1 VPQLKITVLKKSVM
15 EKTNI
20 LITSAGRRVSL
31 VKAFKDSSKVLK
43 TNSKVFITDLNPKTS
58 PASYF
63 ADDSFEIGLF
73 TDSDYINNLL
83 EICLK
88 NEISIIIPTLD
99 TELILLA
106 KSKSLFNANGINII
120 ISDLKLIEI
129 LRDKITT
136 NTFFNSLKIKTPII
150 FNKDNMKFPVFL
162 KPLNGSNSKGIYKAE
177 NINEIKPSDLVSKNM
192 MILENINNS
201 IYDEYT
207 IDLYYDKNSSLKCV
221 VPRIRLKVV
230 GGESNQ
236 GVTKKNEV
244 LDFVKDRFSY
254 IEGAIG
260 CLTLQVF
267 SNKSNPGD
275 IIGIEI
281 NPRFGGGY
289 PFSLN
294 AGANFPE
301 FIIREYILNEQI
313 EYFDKWKGNCLNIRY
328 ENEIIIND

>member
-1 VPQLKITVLKKSVM
+1 M
-15 EKTNI
+15 NI

-31 VKAFKDSSKVLK
+31 IKAFKIAAKQLNTESKI
-43 TNSKVFITDLNPKTS
+43 FITDLNLRKS

-63 ADDSFEIGLF
+63 ADDSFKIGLF
-73 TDSDYINNLL
+73 NDPDYVKDLL
-83 EICLK
+83 AICLK
-88 NEISIIIPTLD
+88 NKILILIPTLD

-106 KSKSLFNANGINII
+106 KSKSIFKANGIDIL
-120 ISDLKLIEI
+120 ISDLNLIEI

-136 NTFFNSLKIKTPII
+136 NTFFNSLNIKTPVI

-177 NINEIKPSDLVSKNM
+177 NIKEIKPSDLESNNM
-192 MILENINNS
+192 MILENIDDT

-236 GVTKKNEV
+236 GITKKNEV
-244 LDFVKDRFSY
+244 LDFVKDRFSFM
-254 IEGAIG
+254 EGAIG

-267 SNKSNPGD
+267 SKKLNPKE

-313 EYFDKWKGNCLNIRY
+313 EYFDKWKNNCLNIRY
-328 ENEIIIND
+328 ENEIVIND

>member
-1 VPQLKITVLKKSVM
+1 M
-15 EKTNI
+15 NNI

-31 VKAFKDSSKVLK
+31 IKAFKDVSKKLK
-43 TNSKVFITDLNPKTS
+43 LKSKVFITDLDPKLS
-58 PASYF
+58 PAGYF
-63 ADDSFEIGLF
+63 ADNSFKIGYFEDPNYIDS
-73 TDSDYINNLL
+73 LL
-83 EICLK
+83 KICLS
-88 NEISIIIPTLD
+88 NNISLVIPTLD

-106 KSKSLFNANGINII
+106 KSKTLFEANGINII
-120 ISDLKLIEI
+120 ISDLKLIKI
-129 LRDKITT
+129 FRDKITT

-162 KPLNGSNSKGIYKAE
+162 KPLSGSNSKGIYKAE
-177 NINEIKPSDLVSKNM
+177 NINEIKPSDLNSKNI
-192 MILENINNS
+192 MILENIDNN

-207 IDLYYDKNSSLKCV
+207 IDLYYDKNSNLKCI

-244 LDFVKDRFSY
+244 LDYVKDKFSFLD
-254 IEGAIG
+254 GAMG

-267 SNKSNPGD
+267 SNKLNSLD
-275 IIGIEI
+275 ILGIEI

-289 PFSLN
+289 AFSLN

-313 EYFDKWKGNCLNIRY
+313 EYFDQWKNNCLNIRY
-328 ENEIIIND
+328 ENEIVIND

>member
-1 VPQLKITVLKKSVM
+1 M
-15 EKTNI
+15 NNI

-31 VKAFKDSSKVLK
+31 IKAFKEVSKKLK
-43 TNSKVFITDLNPKTS
+43 LKSKVFITDLNPKIAPS
-58 PASYF
+58 SYF
-63 ADDSFEIGLF
+63 ADDSFKIGLF
-73 TDSDYINNLL
+73 TDSGYINNLL

-88 NEISIIIPTLD
+88 NKVSIVIPTLD

-106 KSKSLFNANGINII
+106 KSKSLFKTKGINIV
-120 ISDLKLIEI
+120 ISDLKLIET
-129 LRDKITT
+129 LRNKIAT
-136 NTFFNSLKIKTPII
+136 NDFFNSLKIKTPIV
-150 FNKDNMKFPVFL
+150 FNRYNMRFPVFL
-162 KPLNGSNSKGIYKAE
+162 KPLNGSNSQGIYKAE
-177 NINEIKPSDLVSKNM
+177 NINEIKPADLDSKSM
-192 MILENINNS
+192 IILENIDNT

-244 LDFVKDRFSY
+244 YDFVKNRF
-254 IEGAIG
+254 IFLDGAIG

-267 SNKSNPGD
+267 SKRLNPSE

-289 PFSLN
+289 PFSFN

-301 FIIREYILNEQI
+301 FIFREYILNEQI
-313 EYFDKWKGNCLNIRY
+313 EYFDAWENNCLNIRY
-328 ENEIIIND
+328 ENEIVTFD

>member
-1 VPQLKITVLKKSVM
+1 M
-15 EKTNI
+15 TNI

-31 VKAFKDSSKVLK
+31 IKAFKKSSKLLE

-58 PASYF
+58 PANYF
-63 ADDSFEIGLF
+63 ADDSFKVGFFNDPNYI
-73 TDSDYINNLL
+73 DSLL
-83 EICLK
+83 KICLS
-88 NEISIIIPTLD
+88 NSISIVIPTLD

-106 KSKSLFNANGINII
+106 KSKTLFNNNGINII
-120 ISDLKLIEI
+120 ISSVILIET
-129 LRDKITT
+129 LRNKMTT
-136 NTFFNSLKIKTPII
+136 NSFFNTLNIKTPVI
-150 FNKDNMKFPVFL
+150 FNKNTMKFPVFI
-162 KPLNGSNSKGIYKAE
+162 KPLNGSNSNGIYKAD
-177 NINEIKPSDLVSKNM
+177 NINEIKPSDLESKNM
-192 MILENINNS
+192 MILENIDNT

-244 LDFVKDRFSY
+244 LDYVKDRFSFLD
-254 IEGAIG
+254 GAIG

-267 SNKSNPGD
+267 SNKSKPGD

-294 AGANFPE
+294 AGANFPK
-301 FIIREYILNEQI
+301 FIIREYILNEKI
-313 EYFDKWKGNCLNIRY
+313 DYFDAWKDNCLNIRY

>member
-1 VPQLKITVLKKSVM
+1 MK
-15 EKTNI
+15 NI
-20 LITSAGRRVSL
+20 LVTSAGRRVSL
-31 VKAFKDSSKVLK
+31 IKAFRKSIKLLK
-43 TNSKVFITDLNPKTS
+43 TNSKVFITDLDIKTS

-63 ADDSFEIGLF
+63 ADNSFKIGYF
-73 TDSDYINNLL
+73 TDPNYIDNLL
-83 EICLK
+83 EICL
-88 NEISIIIPTLD
+88 NNNISIVIPTLD
-99 TELILLA
+99 TELALLTKA
-106 KSKSLFNANGINII
+106 KNKFKNHGIHII
-120 ISDLKLIEI
+120 ISSTKLIET
-129 LRDKITT
+129 LRDKIAT
-136 NTFFNSLKIKTPII
+136 NAFFNSLNVKTPII

-162 KPLNGSNSKGIYKAE
+162 KPLNGSNSNGIYKAE
-177 NINEIKPSDLVSKNM
+177 NINEIKPSDLDSKNM
-192 MILENINNS
+192 MILENIDSS

-236 GVTKKNEV
+236 GVTKKNKV
-244 LDFVKDRFSY
+244 LDYVKDRFNFLD
-254 IEGAIG
+254 GAIG

-267 SNKSNPGD
+267 SNKLNPLD

-301 FIIREYILNEQI
+301 FIIREYLLYEKID
-313 EYFDKWKGNCLNIRY
+313 YFDAWKDNCLNIRY

>member
-1 VPQLKITVLKKSVM
+1 M
-15 EKTNI
+15 NI

-31 VKAFKDSSKVLK
+31 INAFKEVSKRLNISSKIFV
-43 TNSKVFITDLNPKTS
+43 TDLDLNRS

-63 ADDSFEIGLF
+63 ADDSFKIGF
-73 TDSDYINNLL
+73 FNDPSYISDLL

-88 NEISIIIPTLD
+88 NRISIVIPTLD

-106 KSKSLFNANGINII
+106 NSKSLFNDNGIDIV
-120 ISDLKLIEI
+120 ISDITLIEI
-129 LRDKITT
+129 LSDKIST
-136 NTFFNSLKIKTPII
+136 NTFFNSLNIKTPII
-150 FNKDNMKFPVFL
+150 FNKNNMVFPVFL

-177 NINEIKPSDLVSKNM
+177 NINEIKPSDLESKNM
-192 MILENINNS
+192 IILENIDNT

-207 IDLYYDKNSSLKCV
+207 IDLYYDKNSSLKCI

-236 GVTKKNEV
+236 GITKKNEV
-244 LDFVKDRFSY
+244 LDFVRDRFNF

-267 SNKSNPGD
+267 SRKSNPSD

-301 FIIREYILNEQI
+301 YIVKEYILNEQI
-313 EYFDKWKGNCLNIRY
+313 EYFDKWKNNCLNIRY

>member
-1 VPQLKITVLKKSVM
+1 M
-15 EKTNI
+15 NNI

-31 VKAFKDSSKVLK
+31 IKAFKEVSKKLK
-43 TNSKVFITDLNPKTS
+43 LKSKVFITDLNPNIS
-58 PASYF
+58 PSSYF
-63 ADDSFEIGLF
+63 ADDSFKIGLF
-73 TDSDYINNLL
+73 NDPDYVKDLL
-83 EICLK
+83 AICLK
-88 NEISIIIPTLD
+88 NKISILIPTLD

-120 ISDLKLIEI
+120 ISDLNLIEI

-136 NTFFNSLKIKTPII
+136 NTFFNSLNIKTPVI

-162 KPLNGSNSKGIYKAE
+162 KPLNGSNSKGIYKAD
-177 NINEIKPSDLVSKNM
+177 NFKEIKQSDLESNNM
-192 MILENINNS
+192 MILENIDNT

-207 IDLYYDKNSSLKCV
+207 VDLYYDKNSSLKCV

-236 GVTKKNEV
+236 GITKKNEV
-244 LDFVKDRFSY
+244 LDFVKDRFNFLQ
-254 IEGAIG
+254 GAIG

-313 EYFDKWKGNCLNIRY
+313 EYFDKWKDNCLNIRY

>member
-1 VPQLKITVLKKSVM
+1 M
-15 EKTNI
+15 NI

-31 VKAFKDSSKVLK
+31 INGFKNASKKLK
-43 TNSKVFITDLNPKTS
+43 TKSKIYITDLNPDRA

-73 TDSDYINNLL
+73 NDSNYIKDLL
-83 EICLK
+83 DICLK
-88 NEISIIIPTLD
+88 NKIKIIIPTID
-99 TELILLA
+99 TELVLLA
-106 KSKSLFNANGINII
+106 ESKFLFKKHNIDII
-120 ISDLKLIEI
+120 ISDLNLIKT

-136 NTFFNSLKIKTPII
+136 NTFFNKLNINTPKLYDKESLE
-150 FNKDNMKFPVFL
+150 FPVFL
-162 KPLNGSNSKGIYKAE
+162 KPLDGSNSKGIYKAD
-177 NINEIKPSDLVSKNM
+177 NINEIKPSDLDSKKM
-192 MILENINNS
+192 MILENIDNS

-207 IDLYYDKNSSLKCV
+207 IDLYYDKNSALKCV

-244 LDFVKDRFSY
+244 LDFVKDRFNF

-267 SNKSNPGD
+267 SRKLNPLD

-301 FIIREYILNEQI
+301 FIIKEYILNENI
-313 EYFDKWKGNCLNIRY
+313 PYFDKWKDNCLNIRY
-328 ENEIIIND
+328 ESEIIVND

>member
-1 VPQLKITVLKKSVM
+1 M
-15 EKTNI
+15 NNI

-31 VKAFKDSSKVLK
+31 IKAFKNVSKQFNTSTK
-43 TNSKVFITDLNPKTS
+43 IYITDLDLQKS

-63 ADDSFEIGLF
+63 ADDSFKIGF
-73 TDSDYINNLL
+73 FNDPNYINDLL

-88 NEISIIIPTLD
+88 NKISIIIPTLD

-106 KSKSLFNANGINII
+106 NSKSFFKDNGINII
-120 ISDLKLIEI
+120 ISNISLIEI
-129 LRDKITT
+129 LRDKIRT
-136 NTFFNSLKIKTPII
+136 NTFFNSFDIKTPII
-150 FNKDNMKFPVFL
+150 FNKDNMVFPVFL
-162 KPLNGSNSKGIYKAE
+162 KPLNGSNSKGIYKA
-177 NINEIKPSDLVSKNM
+177 NNVKEIKPSDLESENM
-192 MILENINNS
+192 MILENIDNT

-207 IDLYYDKNSSLKCV
+207 IDLYYDKNSFLKCV

-236 GVTKKNEV
+236 GITKKNEV
-244 LDFVKDRFSY
+244 LDFVKDRFSF
-254 IEGAIG
+254 IDGAIG

-267 SNKSNPGD
+267 SSKLKPLD

-313 EYFDKWKGNCLNIRY
+313 EYFDKWKNNCLNIRY
-328 ENEIIIND
+328 ENEIIINE

>member
-1 VPQLKITVLKKSVM
+1 MS
-15 EKTNI
+15 NI

-31 VKAFKDSSKVLK
+31 IKAFKEASKKLK
-43 TNSKVFITDLNPKTS
+43 TNSKIFITDLNLIRS
-58 PASYF
+58 PSSYF
-63 ADDSFEIGLF
+63 ADDSFKIGF
-73 TDSDYINNLL
+73 FNDPNYINDLL
-83 EICLK
+83 KICLK
-88 NEISIIIPTLD
+88 NRISFIVPTLD
-99 TELILLA
+99 SELILLTN
-106 KSKSLFNANGINII
+106 SKSLFSDNGINII
-120 ISDLKLIEI
+120 ISDLRLIKI
-129 LRDKITT
+129 LRNKITT
-136 NTFFNSLKIKTPII
+136 NTFFNSFNIKTPII

-177 NINEIKPSDLVSKNM
+177 NIKEIKPSDLESNNM
-192 MILENINNS
+192 MILENIDNT

-207 IDLYYDKNSSLKCV
+207 IDLYYDKKSSLKCV
-221 VPRIRLKVV
+221 VPRMRLKVV

-236 GVTKKNEV
+236 GITKKNEV
-244 LDFVKDRFSY
+244 LDFVKDKFSF
-254 IEGAIG
+254 IGGAIG
-260 CLTLQVF
+260 CLTLQLF
-267 SNKSNPGD
+267 SNKLNPLD

-313 EYFDKWKGNCLNIRY
+313 EYFDKWKDNCLNIRY

>member
-1 VPQLKITVLKKSVM
+1 M
-15 EKTNI
+15 NI

-31 VKAFKDSSKVLK
+31 INAFKIASKQLN
-43 TNSKVFITDLNPKTS
+43 TESKIFITDLNLRRS

-63 ADDSFEIGLF
+63 VDDSFKVGLF
-73 TDSDYINNLL
+73 NDPDYVKDLL
-83 EICLK
+83 AICLK
-88 NEISIIIPTLD
+88 NKISILIPTLD

-106 KSKSLFNANGINII
+106 KSKSIFKANGIDIV
-120 ISDLKLIEI
+120 ISDLNLIEI

-136 NTFFNSLKIKTPII
+136 NTFFNSLNIKTPVI

-177 NINEIKPSDLVSKNM
+177 NIKEIKPSDLESNNM
-192 MILENINNS
+192 MILENIDNT

-207 IDLYYDKNSSLKCV
+207 IDLYYDKNSFLKCI

-236 GVTKKNEV
+236 GITKKNEV
-244 LDFVKDRFSY
+244 LDFVKDRLNF

-267 SNKSNPGD
+267 SRKSNPLD

-313 EYFDKWKGNCLNIRY
+313 EYFDEWKNNCLNIRY
-328 ENEIIIND
+328 ENEIVIYD

>member
-1 VPQLKITVLKKSVM
+1 M
-15 EKTNI
+15 NI

-31 VKAFKDSSKVLK
+31 VKSFKETIKSLK
-43 TNSKVFITDLNPKTS
+43 IESRVFITDLNPKTS

-63 ADDSFEIGLF
+63 ADDSFEIGF
-73 TDSDYINNLL
+73 FKDPDYIDDLL
-83 EICLK
+83 KICL
-88 NEISIIIPTLD
+88 NNNISIIIPTID

-106 KSKSLFNANGINII
+106 NAKLFFKSNGINII
-120 ISDLKLIEI
+120 ISSNRIIEI
-129 LRDKITT
+129 LEDKIAT
-136 NTFFNSLKIKTPII
+136 NTFFNTLNIKTPLIY
-150 FNKDNMKFPVFL
+150 NQKNLKFPVFL

-177 NINEIKPSDLVSKNM
+177 KISEIKPSDLVSKNM
-192 MILENINNS
+192 MILEYIDS
-201 IYDEYT
+201 AKYDEYT
-207 IDLYYDKNSSLKCV
+207 IDIYYDKNSILKCA

-236 GVTKKNEV
+236 GITKKNKV
-244 LDFVKDRFSY
+244 LDFVLKKFKFL
-254 IEGAIG
+254 EGAIG

-267 SNKSNPGD
+267 SNKLNPID

-301 FIIREYILNEQI
+301 FIIREYVLNQKI
-313 EYFDKWKGNCLNIRY
+313 DYFDNWKDNCLNIRY
-328 ENEIIIND
+328 ENEIIVND

>member
-1 VPQLKITVLKKSVM
+1 M
-15 EKTNI
+15 NNI

-31 VKAFKDSSKVLK
+31 IKGFKEVSKKLK
-43 TNSKVFITDLNPKTS
+43 LKSKVFITDLDPKVT

-63 ADDSFEIGLF
+63 ADNSFKIGYFKDANYIDS
-73 TDSDYINNLL
+73 LL
-83 EICLK
+83 EICLS
-88 NEISIIIPTLD
+88 NNVSIVIPTLD

-106 KSKSLFNANGINII
+106 KSKALFKANGINII
-120 ISDLKLIEI
+120 ISDLKLIKI
-129 LRDKITT
+129 FRDKITT
-136 NTFFNSLKIKTPII
+136 NTFFNSLKIRTPII
-150 FNKDNMKFPVFL
+150 FNKANMKFPVFL

-177 NINEIKPSDLVSKNM
+177 NINEIKPSDLDSKNM
-192 MILENINNS
+192 MILENIENT

-207 IDLYYDKNSSLKCV
+207 IDLYYDKNSILKCV

-236 GVTKKNEV
+236 GITKKNEV
-244 LDFVKDRFSY
+244 LDFVKDRFNF

-267 SNKSNPGD
+267 SAKLNPLD

-281 NPRFGGGY
+281 NPRFGGGF

-301 FIIREYILNEQI
+301 FIIKEYILNEQI
-313 EYFDKWKGNCLNIRY
+313 EYFEKWKNNCLNIRY
-328 ENEIIIND
+328 ENEIVIND

>member
-1 VPQLKITVLKKSVM
+1 M
-15 EKTNI
+15 NNI

-31 VKAFKDSSKVLK
+31 VKAFKKTSKKLGV
-43 TNSKVFITDLNPKTS
+43 NSKIFITDLNPNTA
-58 PASYF
+58 PTSYF
-63 ADDSFEIGLF
+63 ADDSFKIGLF
-73 TDSDYINNLL
+73 SDPNYVNDLL
-83 EICLK
+83 TICLK
-88 NEISIIIPTLD
+88 NKISILIPTLD

-106 KSKSLFNANGINII
+106 KSKSLFKANCIDIV
-120 ISDLKLIEI
+120 ISDLNLIEI

-136 NTFFNSLKIKTPII
+136 NTFFNSLNIKTPVI

-162 KPLNGSNSKGIYKAE
+162 KPLNGSNSIGIYKAE
-177 NINEIKPSDLVSKNM
+177 NIKEIKPSDLESNNM
-192 MILENINNS
+192 MILENIDNT

-207 IDLYYDKNSSLKCV
+207 IDLYYDKNSSLKCI

-236 GVTKKNEV
+236 GITIKNEV
-244 LDFVKDRFSY
+244 LDFVNDRFCY

-267 SNKSNPGD
+267 SNKSKPGD
-275 IIGIEI
+275 IFGIEI

-301 FIIREYILNEQI
+301 FIIREYLLDEKID
-313 EYFDKWKGNCLNIRY
+313 YFDAWKNNCLNIRY
-328 ENEIIIND
+328 ENEITIND

>member
-1 VPQLKITVLKKSVM
+1 M
-15 EKTNI
+15 TNI

-31 VKAFKDSSKVLK
+31 IKAFKKSSKLLE

-58 PASYF
+58 PANYF
-63 ADDSFEIGLF
+63 ADDSFKVGFFNDPNYI
-73 TDSDYINNLL
+73 DSLL
-83 EICLK
+83 KICLS
-88 NEISIIIPTLD
+88 NSISIVIPTLD

-106 KSKSLFNANGINII
+106 KSKTLFNNNGINII
-120 ISDLKLIEI
+120 ISSVTLIET
-129 LRDKITT
+129 LRDKMTT
-136 NTFFNSLKIKTPII
+136 NSFFNSLNIKTPVI
-150 FNKDNMKFPVFL
+150 FNKNTMKFPVFL
-162 KPLNGSNSKGIYKAE
+162 KPLNGSNSNGIYKAD
-177 NINEIKPSDLVSKNM
+177 NINEIKPSDLESKNM
-192 MILENINNS
+192 MILENIDNT

-244 LDFVKDRFSY
+244 LDYVKDRFSFLD
-254 IEGAIG
+254 GAIG

-267 SNKSNPGD
+267 SNKSKPSD
-275 IIGIEI
+275 IIGIEV

-294 AGANFPE
+294 AGANFPK
-301 FIIREYILNEQI
+301 FIIREYIILMHG
-313 EYFDKWKGNCLNIRY
+313 K
-328 ENEIIIND
+328 IIA

>member
-1 VPQLKITVLKKSVM
+1 M
-15 EKTNI
+15 NI

-31 VKAFKDSSKVLK
+31 INAFKMVSKQLNTSSKI
-43 TNSKVFITDLNPKTS
+43 FITDLDLVRS

-63 ADDSFEIGLF
+63 ADDSFKIGF
-73 TDSDYINNLL
+73 FNDPSYINDLL

-88 NEISIIIPTLD
+88 NKISIIIPTLD

-106 KSKSLFNANGINII
+106 NSKSLFNDNGIDIV
-120 ISDLKLIEI
+120 ISDITLIEI
-129 LRDKITT
+129 LRDKIST
-136 NTFFNSLKIKTPII
+136 NTFFNSLNIKTPTI
-150 FNKDNMKFPVFL
+150 FNKNNMVFPVFL

-177 NINEIKPSDLVSKNM
+177 NINEIKPSDLESKNM
-192 MILENINNS
+192 MILENIDNT

-207 IDLYYDKNSSLKCV
+207 IDLYYDKNSFLKCI

-236 GVTKKNEV
+236 GITKKNEV
-244 LDFVKDRFSY
+244 LDFVKDRFNF

-267 SNKSNPGD
+267 SRKSNPLD

-301 FIIREYILNEQI
+301 YIIREYILNEQI
-313 EYFDKWKGNCLNIRY
+313 EYFDKWKNNCLNIRY
-328 ENEIIIND
+328 ENEITIND

>member
-1 VPQLKITVLKKSVM
+1 M
-15 EKTNI
+15 NI

-31 VKAFKDSSKVLK
+31 IKSFKEASKKFK
-43 TNSKVFITDLNPKTS
+43 TGSKIFITDLNPKTAPS
-58 PASYF
+58 SYF
-63 ADDSFEIGLF
+63 ANDSFKVGLF
-73 TDSDYINNLL
+73 NDPDYVNNLL
-83 EICLK
+83 KICLK
-88 NEISIIIPTLD
+88 NKISIIIPTID
-99 TELILLA
+99 TELVLLA
-106 KSKSLFNANGINII
+106 KSKLLFKTNAIDIVISNIN
-120 ISDLKLIEI
+120 LIEI

-136 NTFFNSLKIKTPII
+136 NTFFNSLNIKTPTI
-150 FNKDNMKFPVFL
+150 FNKNNMVFPVFL

-177 NINEIKPSDLVSKNM
+177 NINEIKPSDLESKNM
-192 MILENINNS
+192 MILENIDNT

-207 IDLYYDKNSSLKCV
+207 IDLYYDKDSSLKCV

-244 LDFVKDRFSY
+244 LDYVKERFSFLD
-254 IEGAIG
+254 GAIG

-267 SNKSNPGD
+267 SNKLNPLD

-313 EYFDKWKGNCLNIRY
+313 EYFDKWKNNCLNIRY
-328 ENEIIIND
+328 ENEIVIND

>member
-1 VPQLKITVLKKSVM
+1 M
-15 EKTNI
+15 NNI

-31 VKAFKDSSKVLK
+31 VKAFKKVSNKLGV
-43 TNSKVFITDLNPKTS
+43 NSKIYITDLNPNTA
-58 PASYF
+58 PTSYF
-63 ADDSFEIGLF
+63 ADNSFKIGLF
-73 TDSDYINNLL
+73 SDPNYINDLL
-83 EICLK
+83 TICLK
-88 NEISIIIPTLD
+88 HKISILIPTLD

-106 KSKSLFNANGINII
+106 NSKSLFKSNGINII
-120 ISDLKLIEI
+120 ISDLSLIKI

-136 NTFFNSLKIKTPII
+136 NTFFNSLDIKTPII
-150 FNKDNMKFPVFL
+150 FNKDNIKFPVFL

-177 NINEIKPSDLVSKNM
+177 NINEIKPSDLESKNM
-192 MILENINNS
+192 MILENIDNS

-207 IDLYYDKNSSLKCV
+207 IDLYYDKKSFLRCV
-221 VPRIRLKVV
+221 VPRVRLKVV

-236 GVTKKNEV
+236 GITKKNEV
-244 LDFVKDRFSY
+244 LDFVKDRFSF
-254 IEGAIG
+254 IEGAFG

-267 SNKSNPGD
+267 SNKLNPSD

-301 FIIREYILNEQI
+301 FIVREYILNERI
-313 EYFDKWKGNCLNIRY
+313 EYFEKWKNNCLNIRY

>member
-1 VPQLKITVLKKSVM
+1 M
-15 EKTNI
+15 NNI

-31 VKAFKDSSKVLK
+31 IKAFKKSSKLLK
-43 TNSKVFITDLNPKTS
+43 TNSKVFITDLDPKTS

-63 ADDSFEIGLF
+63 ADNSFKIGF
-73 TDSDYINNLL
+73 FNEPSYVSDLL

-88 NEISIIIPTLD
+88 NKISIIIPTLD

-106 KSKSLFNANGINII
+106 NSKSLFNDNGIDIV
-120 ISDLKLIEI
+120 ISDITLIEI
-129 LRDKITT
+129 LRDKIST
-136 NTFFNSLKIKTPII
+136 NIFFNSLNIKTPTI
-150 FNKDNMKFPVFL
+150 FNKNNMVFPVFL

-177 NINEIKPSDLVSKNM
+177 NINEIKPSDLESKNM
-192 MILENINNS
+192 MILENIDNT

-207 IDLYYDKNSSLKCV
+207 IDLYYDKNSILKCI

-236 GVTKKNEV
+236 GITKKNEV
-244 LDFVKDRFSY
+244 LDFVKDRFNF

-267 SNKSNPGD
+267 SRKLTPSD

-289 PFSLN
+289 PFALN

-313 EYFDKWKGNCLNIRY
+313 EYFDEWKNNCLNIRY
-328 ENEIIIND
+328 ENEIVIND